1 MKKTLELQSGFV
13 TPHTLFGIL
22 LCVAGLS
29 IATFTLAAKPSS
41 KKVSANK
48 ATNFHPIH
56 PGSGP
61 TTPAAGPAP
70 TSGTLS
76 VGNPK
81 LTYTDPVGPVP
92 NATGEGVGFTTP
104 TCAADGVDCSNYTV
118 TLDPTIFAT
127 GSGGYDPTKANIV
140 IQLTW
145 NPSANEYGSF
155 IEQNGALIASNTSGL
170 DPETIA
176 IPVSTINPANGPLTI
191 VTTLEIGSP
200 GTGYMGTVSLV
211 TASGGSTSGS
221 GASPRYQVYVF
232 PGVQSSNGGLE
243 PSIGVDWNPN
253 VASLQHIAPGNA
265 SVGPTLLNTGGLVM
279 FTETFDQFQVAFD
292 DCSSPALNTWTNTA
306 FIAQQAT
313 TLDAIGFTDHFTTG
327 ALGISYPPPQ
337 TPGRTFLGELT
348 AGDSNMSYT
357 DDDGASHTQTQ
368 GGGVP
373 QGPDHETVG
382 GGPYNPNAVPPPPP
396 HPTYANAIY
405 YCTQNI
411 VAEAE
416 CSRSDDGGLTF
427 GPGVPIYQNVQ
438 GCIGSIHG
446 HAKVARDGTVYVPNY
461 SCALPSGTQGVAMST
476 DNGITWTENNVPG
489 SGSPK
494 PGLVDPSVA
503 IGLNDVGKPG
513 GNLNG
518 TNTIYF
524 GYIDIDGSPK
534 IAQSGDRGAHW
545 STPQNVGAA
554 FGLNNT
560 TFPIVVA
567 GDDNRAAFGFL
578 GTTTPGNSS
587 TDSTFTGVWH
597 FYIATT
603 YDGGNSWVTI
613 DTTPDS
619 AVQVGAICN
628 AGTTGCTNAG
638 TNRNLLDFNG
648 FDVDSQGRGVAG
660 ITTGCLNCTNSSP
673 VSDSISSQATAV
685 RQSGGR
691 RLFSHFDPVEPS
703 APANPQAV
711 AAVKQSN
718 PAGVLVSWLEPD
730 NGGSPITAYNIY
742 RSTSSGTETFLATVS
757 NDPTNT
763 HTKYLDT
770 TALPSVP
777 NYFYHVTAVNAQG
790 ESGFCEELSVAP
802 LGCPLG
808 EGSACAAPF
817 VTVDCAGGAG
827 TVPTDPTS
835 GELTIQNVSIGEPF
849 TSCTDNSLTLVMTVQ
864 TFDPTGTG
872 TELLPANSEWQ
883 ILFGI
888 TDANGNPETL
898 FIDLNTIPP
907 NTPATPGM
915 DIGRRDPDATG
926 GTFDTAGGC
935 TANGSPCSVTATTT
949 VGGLITFKVDLHA
962 PLAFAAPTAAN
973 GNAFTWNATA
983 PGTQLGAITGNTY
996 LFVGEGAGLLET
1008 IQTTGAKGSYT
1019 RVGNI
1024 SCSDKPP
1031 VAVLSANPSTGNAPL
1046 TVSFNASA
1054 SNEPTGSCGTINS
1067 YTMDFGDGSSPLTQD
1082 GSHPTF
1088 SHTYNKPGSYPARLT
1103 VGDTAN
1109 QTSINPAQVVI
1120 TVNSAAAPA
1129 LNSVVSRKT
1138 HGTAGTFDVNMPL
1151 AGAPG
1156 IECRTGGTNGDYT
1169 IVFTFANNLA
1179 SVDSATVTT
1188 GTGTVSSSVPGPNA
1202 ALNLSANQFEVNLT
1216 GVTDAQ
1222 FVTVGLVNAKD
1233 STGAIGNVVGPQM
1246 GVLVGDTTANGAVN
1260 SSDIAQTQS
1269 QSGQPLTSSN
1279 FREDVTAN
1287 GAINSSDIGLVQ
1299 SKSGTALP

>member
-1 MKKTLELQSGFV
+1 MKRNPNPYSGFI
-13 TPHTLFGIL
+13 TPRNLFGTL
-22 LCVAGLS
+22 LCITGLS
-29 IATFTLAAKPSS
+29 IATFTLSAKPSNKS
-41 KKVSANK
+41 SSTKRTTNLRPVRPASA
-48 ATNFHPIH
+48 
-56 PGSGP
+56 P

-76 VGNPK
+76 VANPK
-81 LTYTDPVGPVP
+81 LTYTDPIGPVP
-92 NATGEGVGFTTP
+92 NATGEGVGFTKP
-104 TCAADGVDCSNYTV
+104 TCAANGVDCSNYTV
-118 TLDPTIFAT
+118 TLDPSVFTA
-127 GSGGYDPTKANIV
+127 SGGYDPTKANIV

-145 NPSANEYGSF
+145 NPSANQYGSF
-155 IEQNGALIASNTSGL
+155 IEDKNGTLLASNLAGL

-176 IPVSTINPANGPLTI
+176 IPVVTLNPANGPFTI

-200 GTGYMGTVSLV
+200 GTGYTGTVSLI
-211 TASGGSTSGS
+211 TPSGGATAGS
-221 GASPRYQVYVF
+221 GTPPRYQVYVF

-279 FTETFDQFQVAFD
+279 FTETFDQFQVGFD
-292 DCSSPALNTWTNTA
+292 DCSSPATNTWTNTA

-313 TLDAIGFTDHFTTG
+313 TLDAIGFTDHYTSA
-327 ALGISYPPPQ
+327 ALGTSYPPPQ

-357 DDDGASHTQTQ
+357 DDDGANHTQTT

-382 GGPYNPNAVPPPPP
+382 GGPYNPNSVPPPPP

-411 VAEAE
+411 APEAE
-416 CSRSDDGGLTF
+416 CSRSDDGGLSF

-476 DNGITWTENNVPG
+476 DNGITWTQNNVPG

-494 PGLVDPSVA
+494 PGLVDPSVG
-503 IGLNDVGKPG
+503 IGLNDVGKPA

-534 IAQSGDRGAHW
+534 IASSGDRGAHW
-545 STPQNVGAA
+545 SATQNVGAA
-554 FGLNNT
+554 FNIANS

-578 GTTTPGNSS
+578 GTTTPGDSS
-587 TDSTFTGVWH
+587 TDANFSGVWH
-597 FYIATT
+597 FYVATT
-603 YDGGNSWVTI
+603 YDGGNSWTTV
-613 DTTPDS
+613 DTTPNS

-648 FDVDSQGRGVAG
+648 FDVDSQGRGVAS
-660 ITTGCLNCTNSSP
+660 ITTGCLNCSNSSP
-673 VSDSISSQATAV
+673 ISNSISSQATVV

-711 AAVKQSN
+711 SAVKQN
-718 PAGVLVSWLEPD
+718 APAGVLVSWMEPD

-742 RSTSSGTETFLATVS
+742 RGTGSGTEAFLATVS
-757 NDPTNT
+757 NSPTNT

-770 TALPSVP
+770 TALPTVP

-790 ESGFCEELSVAP
+790 ESGFCEELSIAP

-808 EGSACAAPF
+808 LGSACAAPF

-849 TSCTDNSLTLVMTVQ
+849 TSCTDNSMTFVMTTQ
-864 TFDPTGTG
+864 TLDPLATGMAV
-872 TELLPANSEWQ
+872 LPANSEWQ
-883 ILFGI
+883 ILFGV
-888 TDANGNPETL
+888 TDTNGSAETL

-907 NTPATPGM
+907 NTPATPGI
-915 DIGRRDPDATG
+915 DIGRRDPSATG
-926 GTFDTAGGC
+926 GTFDTSGGC

-949 VGGLITFKVDLHA
+949 PGGVITFKVDLHA
-962 PLAFAAPTAAN
+962 PLAFAAPTAGGN
-973 GNAFTWNATA
+973 GSAFTWNATA

-996 LFVGEGAGLLET
+996 LFVGVGAGLLET

-1031 VAVLSANPSTGNAPL
+1031 IAALSANPSTGNAPL
-1046 TVSFNASA
+1046 TVSFNAGA
-1054 SNEPTGSCGTINS
+1054 SNEPAGSCGTINS
-1067 YTMDFGDGSSPLTQD
+1067 YTMDFGDGSSPVTQD

-1088 SHTYNKPGSYPARLT
+1088 SHTYTKPGSYPARLT

-1120 TVNSAAAPA
+1120 TVNSAVVPQ
-1129 LNSVVSRKT
+1129 LNTVVSRKA
-1138 HGTAGTFDVNMPL
+1138 HGTAGTFDINMPL
-1151 AGAPG
+1151 TGTRG
-1156 IECRTGGTNGDYT
+1156 IECRSGGTNGDYT
-1169 IVFTFANNLA
+1169 IVFTFAHNLT
-1179 SVDSATVTT
+1179 SVDSATVTG
-1188 GTGTVSSSVPGPNA
+1188 GTGTVSSTAAGPNA
-1202 ALNLSANQFEVNLT
+1202 NQFTVNIT

-1222 FVTVGLVNAKD
+1222 YITVGLVNAKD
-1233 STGAIGNVVGPQM
+1233 STGAIGNVIGPQM
-1246 GVLVGDTTANGAVN
+1246 GILVGDTTANGAVN
-1260 SSDIAQTQS
+1260 SSDVAQTQA
-1269 QSGQPLTSSN
+1269 QSGQAVTSNN
-1279 FREDVTAN
+1279 FREDVTVN

-1299 SKSGTALP
+1299 SKSGTGLP